1 MSREAVTSWLTCEN
15 LNNFPVA
22 KEFAMTL
29 CPGHYGI
36 SVATQGYRVG
46 DLEGRL
52 LSFCI
57 TAQSAANDKDVD
69 GSGHGRITNHHLA
82 VHWKDGKKHFRPRQM
97 EPRWCSIKV
106 RLWDGADTL
115 GPKPALILSVCIL
128 LYTYSLLFLNLIL
141 IKEIFWLLYMINF
154 N

>member
-1 MSREAVTSWLTCEN
+1 MSREAVASWLTCEDS
-15 LNNFPVA
+15 NNFPVA

-57 TAQSAANDKDVD
+57 TAQSAANDKDVG

-82 VHWKDGKKHFRPRQM
+82 VDWKDGKKHFRPRQM
-97 EPRWCSIKV
+97 ELRWCSTKV
-106 RLWDGADTL
+106 RLWYGADTS

-128 LYTYSLLFLNLIL
+128 LYTYSFLFLNLIL
-141 IKEIFWLLYMINF
+141 IEEIFWLLDMITF
-154 N
+154 S